1 MEGFMTRFTIFLLLF
16 NLSLFAQQNF
26 VGKHYLSREFQGNE
40 QSSFVTVAEVNYSSP
55 KSFSQTN
62 EQDFTDLFG
71 SMVRWNFTD
80 AAAIGSKC
88 AVSGNGQYNAVGWYL
103 NNQRISLYG
112 NTNSTPVWEYPLT
125 NNLATNFVSLNYN
138 GDLIAA
144 GADLHVYI
152 FNNSSNVPFF
162 DFDVSTLGGGPTAG
176 PVALAQ
182 NENFLVA
189 TASYTDSSTVLGFS
203 TASTTPVWSLTVVP
217 STGGGGIEGLKI
229 SGNDSLMIVNTYGEF
244 WVIKTFTGEIVYQDL
259 INPISTSGT
268 QTSQGISYDGS
279 IIATV
284 NYRGY
289 VRVFERNGSTYN
301 LLWQDQEPPGI
312 YYNWANAVD
321 VSNNGD
327 YVAVGTLIFVSS
339 SEYNGTVKLYKTS
352 NGGIASWKY
361 EDCGDAVTSVS
372 FNGPENILVASSWGA
387 LNNSKPD
394 LYIFKV
400 WEGNTPIFTVNTSGS
415 FFDAA
420 ISLDGSTLITSG
432 KAVHARTFGSGG
444 LAYNIFVDTS
454 DTNVP
459 VELVSFTGRVSE
471 GNVTLEWTTATEI
484 NNHGFEVQRSFGSE
498 FQIIGFVD
506 GHGTTTE
513 SKSYFFI
520 DKNLNAGS
528 YNYRL
533 KQVDFNGNFEYSPV
547 VNVDVSA
554 PNEFSLSQN
563 YPNPFNPNTKIDFSL
578 AVDSKV
584 TLNVF
589 DVLGQQVALLVNE
602 NLEAGMH
609 SVDFN
614 AFAMNS
620 GIYFYKLNSENAE
633 GKNFI
638 STKKM
643 ILMK

>member
-1 MEGFMTRFTIFLLLF
+1 MNRFTLFLLLF
-16 NLSLFAQQNF
+16 NFTLFAQQSF

-55 KSFSQTN
+55 ISFSQTS

-80 AAAIGSKC
+80 AVAIGSKC

-112 NTNSTPVWEYPLT
+112 NTDSTPVWEYPLT
-125 NNLATNFVSLNYN
+125 NNLATNFVSLNYD

-144 GADLHVYI
+144 GADLHVYV

-176 PVALAQ
+176 SVALAQ

-189 TASYTDSSTVLGFS
+189 TASYTDSSTVLGFN
-203 TASTTPVWSLTVVP
+203 TASTTPAWSVTLVP
-217 STGGGGIEGLKI
+217 STGSGGIEGLKL

-244 WVIKTFTGEIVYQDL
+244 WVIKTFTGEIVYQEL
-259 INPISTSGT
+259 INPISSSGT
-268 QTSQGISYDGS
+268 QTSQGISYNGS
-279 IIATV
+279 VIATV

-289 VRVFERNGSTYN
+289 VRVFGWNGSTYN
-301 LLWQDQEPPGI
+301 FLWQDQEPPGV

-321 VSNNGD
+321 VSNDGN
-327 YVAVGTLIFVSS
+327 YVAVGTLIFVSA

-352 NGGIASWKY
+352 NGGTVSWKY
-361 EDCGDAVTSVS
+361 ENCGDAVTAVS
-372 FNGPENILVASSWGA
+372 FNDPGNVLTASSWGA
-387 LNNSKPD
+387 LNNSTPD
-394 LYIFKV
+394 LYVFKV
-400 WEGNTPIFTVNTSGS
+400 WEGNTPVFTVNTNGS
-415 FFDAA
+415 FFDDAL
-420 ISLDGSTLITSG
+420 SSDGITLITSG

-444 LAYNIFVDTS
+444 LAYNVFVDTS
-454 DTNVP
+454 DSNVP
-459 VELVSFTGRVSE
+459 VELESFTGKVTE

-484 NNHGFEVQRSFGSE
+484 NNHGFEIQRSFGSE
-498 FQIIGFVD
+498 FQTIGFVD

-513 SKSYFFI
+513 TQSYIFI
-520 DKNLNAGS
+520 DKNVNTGS

-533 KQVDFNGNFEYSPV
+533 KQVDYNGSFEYSPV

-620 GIYFYKLNSENAE
+620 GIYLYKLNSENAE